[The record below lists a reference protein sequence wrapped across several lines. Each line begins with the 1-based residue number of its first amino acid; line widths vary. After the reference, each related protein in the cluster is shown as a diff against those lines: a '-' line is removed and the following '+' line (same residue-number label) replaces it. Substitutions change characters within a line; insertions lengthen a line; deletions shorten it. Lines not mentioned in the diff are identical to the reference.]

1 MIFDGSIRSNVAM
14 GFPDLSQS
22 DDLIWQALDVA
33 QLSEF
38 VKQLPDGLDNQVGE
52 RGTKLS
58 GGQRQ
63 RLGIARAMYTKP
75 KLLVLDEATSSLDG
89 QTESDISD
97 SIQLLKGNVTVLM
110 IAHRLSTVR
119 NASRVIYMEGGNIK
133 ASGNFEEV
141 RRQVPEFDR
150 QSNLMGL

>member
-1 MIFDGSIRSNVAM
+1 
-14 GFPDLSQS
+14 
-22 DDLIWQALDVA
+22 
-33 QLSEF
+33 
-38 VKQLPDGLDNQVGE
+38 
-52 RGTKLS
+52 
-58 GGQRQ
+58 
-63 RLGIARAMYTKP
+63 MYTKP
-75 KLLVLDEATSSLDG
+75 KLLVLDEATSSLDS

-119 NASRVIYMEGGNIK
+119 SASRVIYMEGGNIK